1 MMPFNKYL
9 IKVQVKA
16 VTIRFITGRA
26 GSGKTR
32 ACLDEVREELRKSPE
47 GHPLILLVPEQA
59 TFQTE
64 YELASTPGL
73 SGFIRV
79 QVISFRRLAYR
90 VLQEAGGAA
99 RAHIGELG
107 SAMLPPRGGASRTE
121 SVFALRRAAGFCR
134 CPGPA
139 WAS

>member
-1 MMPFNKYL
+1 M
-9 IKVQVKA
+9 
-16 VTIRFITGRA
+16 TIRFIIGRA

-32 ACLDEVREELRKSPE
+32 ACLEEVREELRKSPV

-73 SGFIRV
+73 NGFIRV

-90 VLQEAGGAA
+90 VLQEVGGAA

-107 SAMLPPRGGASRTE
+107 KRMMLRRLLERRRGE
-121 SVFALRRAAGFCR
+121 LKVFRRAAGL
-134 CPGPA
+134 PGFVDTLA
-139 WAS
+139 RAL